1 MVQGRQEI
9 IDGRWVL
16 RQADENVTT
25 GGLHVHGLEAVLL
38 HVEIGAH
45 FGAGEQQAAVQFVGP
60 LVVMADQL
68 GHLALVAGAQTRTTV
83 AAHVVEG
90 MHLAF
95 GTTDDD
101 DRVLADLQSQ
111 EVALGRD
118 FARHA
123 GDQPFLL
130 EDLLHVDIEQALVAV
145 ERLRQRKGALT
156 VLQHLGG
163 CLACGFQW
171 IAQAQGCGDVH
182 RFILMG
188 HSVWPAKGG

>member
-1 MVQGRQEI
+1 M
-9 IDGRWVL
+9 
-16 RQADENVTT
+16 AN
-25 GGLHVHGLEAVLL
+25 
-38 HVEIGAH
+38 
-45 FGAGEQQAAVQFVGP
+45 QF
-60 LVVMADQL
+60 
-68 GHLALVAGAQTRTTV
+68 GHLALVAGAQARTAV

-95 GTTDDD
+95 GTADDD
-101 DRVLADLQSQ
+101 DRVLAHLQGQ

-118 FARHA
+118 LAGHA

-188 HSVWPAKGG
+188 QSVWPAKGD